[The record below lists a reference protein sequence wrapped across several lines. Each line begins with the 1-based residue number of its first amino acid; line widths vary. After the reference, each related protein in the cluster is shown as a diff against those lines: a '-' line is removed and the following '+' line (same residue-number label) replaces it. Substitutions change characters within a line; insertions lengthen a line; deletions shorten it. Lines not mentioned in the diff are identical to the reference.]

1 MSILVKKLKDDID
14 KMIKKT
20 NKKYQRH
27 NCVFALCKGISHHS
41 LAQLQKGPK
50 GFEWN
55 TPCCFSYH
63 LTITKTKREQGLMN
77 KTVGQEQSDK
87 DNLIFFFMLQS
98 KHSSFYLSLCC
109 ACTIPHHDIV
119 RTCTIIHLTALNN
132 EQNRSAFWIIV
143 RCLSYVTKTD
153 CLSKVP
159 TPMCKNDEASGSSK
173 GFSDGFNNN
182 HNRLAA

>member
-1 MSILVKKLKDDID
+1 MPIAK
-14 KMIKKT
+14 
-20 NKKYQRH
+20 
-27 NCVFALCKGISHHS
+27 VFSNRVFHTA
-41 LAQLQKGPK
+41 QKGLK
-50 GFEWN
+50 GFEWY
-55 TPCCFSYH
+55 TSHSFSYH

-119 RTCTIIHLTALNN
+119 RTCTIIHLTALNHK
-132 EQNRSAFWIIV
+132 QNRSAFWIIV

-159 TPMCKNDEASGSSK
+159 TPMCKND
-173 GFSDGFNNN
+173 
-182 HNRLAA
+182 